1 MGGAHV
7 EGEDLQR
14 HQDVKAVTKKK
25 ESNEITRTGNLNV
38 DEDENSVVVVV
49 GTRRNEHILK
59 SL

>member
-25 ESNEITRTGNLNV
+25 ESNEITRTGILNV

-49 GTRRNEHILK
+49 ERAVTNIY
-59 SL
+59 